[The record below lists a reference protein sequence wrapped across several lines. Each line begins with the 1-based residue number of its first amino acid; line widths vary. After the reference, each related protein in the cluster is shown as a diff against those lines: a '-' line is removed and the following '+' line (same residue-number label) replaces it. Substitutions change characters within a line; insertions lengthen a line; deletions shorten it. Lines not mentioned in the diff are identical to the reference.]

1 MKMRIV
7 ILFFIFNCFY
17 NEVFAVIENKIIL
30 KVENE
35 IITNFEVKNKILS
48 TLILSNQEINQQNID
63 NFKKQA
69 LEFLIQYK
77 LKKIELSKFNLK
89 NDSSQ
94 INNYL
99 NSISGNDINKLK
111 DTFKRNNIDFKLFV
125 DEVETQFKWQQLIY
139 KIYVNKIQIDEKSIN
154 KELED
159 IVQKESEIQEFKISE
174 IEILLNGDD
183 NDEGK
188 ISNVQKQINLIG
200 FENAALKFSSSSS
213 AVNKGDIGWING
225 KSLSKQIY
233 EVIKNMNI
241 NEVSKPI
248 KRSQSVLFLKL
259 NDKKIS
265 KSNKINSVELKKNL
279 IDRKKNDMF
288 ALYSKSHLSKLRN
301 TSLIEYNK

>member
-183 NDEGK
+183 SDEGK